1 MASTSGLCPADRLE
15 RRRDLVPRPLPEI
28 GMCMVYRPRPARIV
42 TLNPSAW
49 MLLQACNGATVAE
62 IERAFAASRAG
73 KSTATAGDDVRR
85 GLQSLADLSLVQ
97 VFAASNGSAPD
108 KEK

>member
-15 RRRDLVPRPLPEI
+15 RRGDLVPRPLPEI
-28 GMCMVYRPRPARIV
+28 GMCMVYRPQPARIV

-62 IERAFAASRAG
+62 IERDFAVARSRR
-73 KSTATAGDDVRR
+73 STVMSADDVRR
-85 GLQSLADLSLVQ
+85 GLQSLVDLSLAQ
-97 VFAASNGSAPD
+97 VCAAANGGIPD